1 MEGRLEA
8 RRTWH
13 SFRICWKVPSCTA
26 AMSHG
31 CRLQEEE
38 RMSDYEDEE
47 AVEGNSDNRMGSSSR
62 GLPPGPTPLPVPGQG
77 DIERQRDLQ
86 EALLL
91 QMDMQKRLHEQLEV
105 RHLSKIQ
112 CGSD

>member
-1 MEGRLEA
+1 
-8 RRTWH
+8 
-13 SFRICWKVPSCTA
+13 
-26 AMSHG
+26 
-31 CRLQEEE
+31 
-38 RMSDYEDEE
+38 MSDYEEEE

-62 GLPPGPTPLPVPGQG
+62 GPPPVPIPMPGQG

-105 RHLSKIQ
+105 SFLHSPSTHMQETRRSHTSVQ
-112 CGSD
+112 CNDIILEGSDLLFFAVYCC